1 MENKQRTVSEEKEV
15 KSGDQSECRACEDYQ
30 PGDLA
35 AHEDEMLEQ
44 KEAQFVDEFFL
55 GGGAC

>member
-1 MENKQRTVSEEKEV
+1 MENQQRNVSQENEV
-15 KSGDQSECRACEDYQ
+15 RSGAQSECRVCEEYQ

-35 AHEDEMLEQ
+35 RHEDEMLEQ
-44 KEAQFVDEFFL
+44 REAQFADDFFL